1 MNYEQRTAN
10 SWPLRLNAF
19 SLVELMIVVA
29 ILGILAAIAMPVF
42 QGHIQKAKESAA
54 KDNLRILRNAIE
66 LYAAQHNDV
75 PPGYL
80 NNNPSVTPTSLMVL
94 AQLNKKYMNAM
105 PKNPFNNLS
114 SIYVLRTAGS
124 FPATPTDA
132 TGWIYQPATKQIRIN
147 TSGTDSEGILYYDY

>member
-66 LYAAQHNDV
+66 VYAAQHNDV
-75 PPGYL
+75 PPGYTNNTLSQGVSTSEL
-80 NNNPSVTPTSLMVL
+80 NS
-94 AQLNKKYMNAM
+94 QLENGY
-105 PKNPFNNLS
+105 LS
-114 SIYVLRTAGS
+114 KV
-124 FPATPTDA
+124 P
-132 TGWIYQPATKQIRIN
+132 
-147 TSGTDSEGILYYDY
+147 